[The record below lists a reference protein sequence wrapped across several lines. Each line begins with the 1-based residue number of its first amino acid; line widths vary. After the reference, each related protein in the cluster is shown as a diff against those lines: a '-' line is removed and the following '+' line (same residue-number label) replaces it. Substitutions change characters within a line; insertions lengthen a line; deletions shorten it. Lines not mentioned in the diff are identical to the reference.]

1 MTCKIY
7 HFIYISLSSVIFPSV
22 SFFPFSSPSLPPSLL
37 PSLPPPTSYTQE
49 DGNKQLFKDLAVL
62 ELLQSIRSNHT
73 LFAKYQHTSKLVQ
86 VVNSFARIE
95 CDLPAGWEKK
105 VDPRTKKV
113 RETEGTVYVCT
124 VSLHFLLLFLF
135 LSLSSPYLIFLYV
148 SSPPPP
154 LPSPSPFH
162 FSFASSSLPSLS
174 LSFCISFVLLLPL
187 LHLFPLSS
195 MCLLITTHA
204 GQPSLTQGCPTLGM
218 SSKYQIHSRVLW

>member
-7 HFIYISLSSVIFPSV
+7 HFIYISLSLVIFPSV
-22 SFFPFSSPSLPPSLL
+22 SFFPFSSPFLPPSLP

-62 ELLQSIRSNHT
+62 ELFQSIRSNHT

-86 VVNSFARIE
+86 VVNSFARTE

-135 LSLSSPYLIFLYV
+135 LSLFPVSYLSLRLFTSSSSSFSFSFSFLFCLLFLPLPFSLFLYLFCSPSSSSP
-148 SSPPPP
+148 
-154 LPSPSPFH
+154 
-162 FSFASSSLPSLS
+162 SLPS
-174 LSFCISFVLLLPL
+174 FQYVFVD
-187 LHLFPLSS
+187 HNSRR
-195 MCLLITTHA
+195 TTFIVEH
-204 GQPSLTQGCPTLGM
+204 
-218 SSKYQIHSRVLW
+218 V